1 MTSSHYAT
9 RHLKIEE
16 KYGISRPAILNI
28 LKNQNEI
35 LKAVDSGS
43 MNNKC
48 KSLNKSSLLELETKL
63 YDWLCRQSKKG
74 LPIWCLETDIFL
86 Q

>member
-1 MTSSHYAT
+1 MNISLNLVKVNSLDEKAK
-9 RHLKIEE
+9 LIEDSKKPGFEE
-16 KYGISRPAILNI
+16 KYGISSPAILNI

-48 KSLNKSSLLELETKL
+48 KSLKKSSLSELETKL
-63 YDWLCRQSKKG
+63 YDWLC
-74 LPIWCLETDIFL
+74 I
-86 Q
+86 